1 MFCELV
7 TALATCGEQNPST
20 SALQHRHMLYPA
32 PQQSALDMSSW
43 HCADICVPA
52 PQSTRSWL
60 DQPSLALTLDDN
72 VHDEM
77 RQRWE
82 ADRRNAAAFGDVV
95 DYYALL
101 GEPASGAQHG
111 HWLLL

>member
-1 MFCELV
+1 M
-7 TALATCGEQNPST
+7 
-20 SALQHRHMLYPA
+20 
-32 PQQSALDMSSW
+32 
-43 HCADICVPA
+43 
-52 PQSTRSWL
+52 

-101 GEPASGAQHG
+101 GEPSLRVHSMAISFC
-111 HWLLL
+111 L